1 MQFSNNELSEIAFVI
16 RTNFPRL
23 SGEALTSSF
32 WEGFNPQREEEIRRI
47 FSSRDS
53 VAARTMLNSWDATR
67 CSRSLSGA
75 EMRGL
80 HALLTIILG
89 DVRPPSGLRKGFA
102 VVGLIEN
109 DGQTL
114 YKARVKLQQNV

>member
-1 MQFSNNELSEIAFVI
+1 MQFSNDELSAIANVI
-16 RTNFPRL
+16 GPMIPRL
-23 SGEALTSSF
+23 SGSALTSSF
-32 WEGFNPQREEEIRRI
+32 HEGANPQRESEIRRI
-47 FSSRDS
+47 FESADS
-53 VAARTMLNSWDATR
+53 LAARTMLQSWDATR
-67 CSRSLSGA
+67 GSRSLSGA

-80 HALLTIILG
+80 HALLMIILG

-102 VVGLIEN
+102 AFGLIEN